1 MDVGFNIIVLIVLY
15 STLAVTGLLGNIWVL
30 VTVSSQL
37 LGCCSST
44 AHRGRIVKPNTQSS
58 AYIYLLLL
66 SVVDLVSLVPVPML
80 VTDLQKNEF
89 IFGIALCKVLWFS
102 EGTNKTLSPMILT
115 ALSIDRYIAV
125 CKPALIWMRQTKFA
139 VFVVSVCIVASLLF
153 IAPITAH
160 AKIAD
165 MEDFN
170 GMVYRKCTLDENL
183 WFDLVHTLTCY
194 VAPLVL
200 IFSVY
205 IVILVKLFRHTRYST
220 VGRKTSISLSRVVK
234 CSVMV
239 VAFYF
244 ICWTPYWTMRIQALV
259 NEAEKNVGVAS
270 SNKTSLGEF
279 IEEEVDETTTPVN
292 GIFIMYLMHSLPYA
306 QSAFNWLFYAF
317 LNRNLR
323 SSSGR
328 YNNGGRSLPMT
339 STIIENGPSSGSGLT
354 PIWKNLQQMG
364 SQLKTASI
372 DTGNALLRM
381 SPFRSRIQSRSSTCL
396 DVNHL
401 DQLMPPSSLMS
412 FSLMN
417 LQRRTSTTLTPRT
430 EPSLVGKALS
440 SSDLP
445 VSHIIN
451 NPCEPALSVN
461 YLLSNHTEIG
471 INKVPMACVSFLF
484 VQYRITF
491 IVAVV
496 YGQWLI
502 KTTTDSR
509 CKDVTVVAFIIYPA
523 AANSFNVDSLRGQAV
538 CKQLKD
544 TIAKIKDNVAS
555 RMFEESVRGRIPDP
569 EDLLLPAE
577 KVQLK
582 RCILAAK
589 RDAFPPICTHN
600 MVDNA
605 NDPVLQALRRVQL
618 FNHYNDRV
626 KVVFHPEFLSSVS
639 PLIGLDYE
647 DFVRGCH
654 LGVFPSYYEPWG
666 YTPAECTVMGVP
678 SVTTNLSGF
687 GCFINEHVTDAKSYG
702 IHVIDR
708 RFKGVDESI
717 NELVDDLYEF
727 TCLSRRQR
735 IIVRNRTERLSELLD
750 WKTLSMFYRDAR
762 RMALK
767 KTHPDLE
774 MRLSDAM
781 TMVPRPTSAPGTPLV
796 SRPTTPHESDIEED
810 SELDEYEAQQWN
822 HE

>member
-1 MDVGFNIIVLIVLY
+1 MDVGLNIIVLIVLY

-30 VTVSSQL
+30 ITVSSQL
-37 LGCCSST
+37 LGCCGST
-44 AHRGRIVKPNTQSS
+44 GHRGRIVKPNTQSS

-66 SVVDLVSLVPVPML
+66 SVVDLVSLIPVPML
-80 VTDLQKNEF
+80 VADLQENEF
-89 IFGIALCKVLWFS
+89 IFGIALCKLLWFS

-139 VFVVSVCIVASLLF
+139 VFVVSICIMASLLF

-205 IVILVKLFRHTRYST
+205 IVILAKLFRHTRFST

-234 CSVMV
+234 CSVLV

-244 ICWTPYWTMRIQALV
+244 ICWTPYWTMRIQALA
-259 NEAEKNVGVAS
+259 NEAEKNVGVS
-270 SNKTSLGEF
+270 FGNDTSDY
-279 IEEEVDETTTPVN
+279 EEVLEETGTPVN

-323 SSSGR
+323 NSSGR
-328 YNNGGRSLPMT
+328 CGNGVRSVPMT
-339 STIIENGPSSGSGLT
+339 STIIENGASSASGLT
-354 PIWKNLQQMG
+354 PIWKNLQHMG

-372 DTGNALLRM
+372 DTGNALLKM
-381 SPFRSRIQSRSSTCL
+381 SPFRTRSRIQSRSSTYL
-396 DVNHL
+396 DSTYLDHL
-401 DQLMPPSSLMS
+401 VPPPPMMSSSL
-412 FSLMN
+412 LD
-417 LQRRTSTTLTPRT
+417 LERRTSALIPRQ
-430 EPSLVGKALS
+430 EPSLIS
-440 SSDLP
+440 
-445 VSHIIN
+445 
-451 NPCEPALSVN
+451 
-461 YLLSNHTEIG
+461 
-471 INKVPMACVSFLF
+471 
-484 VQYRITF
+484 
-491 IVAVV
+491 
-496 YGQWLI
+496 
-502 KTTTDSR
+502 TDPR
-509 CKDVTVVAFIIYPA
+509 CKDVTVIAFIIYPA

-544 TIAKIKDNVAS
+544 TIAKIKENVAN
-555 RMFEESVRGRIPDP
+555 RMFEESVRGRVPDP
-569 EDLLLPAE
+569 EELLLPAE

-589 RDAFPPICTHN
+589 RDSLPPICTHN
-600 MVDNA
+600 MLDNA

-618 FNHYNDRV
+618 FNHDHDRV

-666 YTPAECTVMGVP
+666 YTPGALWSLLLFCMV
-678 SVTTNLSGF
+678 
-687 GCFINEHVTDAKSYG
+687 
-702 IHVIDR
+702 
-708 RFKGVDESI
+708 VDTI
-717 NELVDDLYEF
+717 Y
-727 TCLSRRQR
+727 
-735 IIVRNRTERLSELLD
+735 
-750 WKTLSMFYRDAR
+750 
-762 RMALK
+762 
-767 KTHPDLE
+767 
-774 MRLSDAM
+774 
-781 TMVPRPTSAPGTPLV
+781 
-796 SRPTTPHESDIEED
+796 
-810 SELDEYEAQQWN
+810 
-822 HE
+822 